1 MRTSSDADHLEQ
13 LNGALRGGLFV
24 HLQVQ
29 LKRLGQLPADGEHR
43 VEGGHRLLEDHADLV
58 AADVPDLVLVHLEDV
73 FAFEENLA
81 ADDLA
86 GRVRNKPEHREG
98 ADTLAATTL
107 THQSENLARHDVIA
121 DAVDRLNRP
130 LFSEKVRAKVA
141 YLQQWFGQEDLLWQ
155 QPACVLDEAAGVII
169 MSHAWWGSGDSNPDA
184 LRHVILS
191 HARLPFRH
199 FPRDKLSTGGPPGTR
214 TRNPLIKSQLLYRL
228 S

>member
-1 MRTSSDADHLEQ
+1 MVST
-13 LNGALRGGLFV
+13 GLREVIGSWKIMPIL
-24 HLQVQ
+24 
-29 LKRLGQLPADGEHR
+29 LPR
-43 VEGGHRLLEDHADLV
+43 M
-58 AADVPDLVLVHLEDV
+58 PDLVLVHLEDV

-130 LFSEKVRAKVA
+130 LFSEKVRRLLIFSSGSAKKTS
-141 YLQQWFGQEDLLWQ
+141 LWQ
-155 QPACVLDEAAGVII
+155 QPACVLDEAVGVII
-169 MSHAWWGSGDSNPDA
+169 MSHARWGSGDSNPDA

-199 FPRDKLSTGGPPGTR
+199 FPEISFPLVGRLDS
-214 TRNPLIKSQLLYRL
+214 NPEPAD
-228 S
+228 